1 MVLMRAWDGFMFA
14 HASLFP
20 LSASNSCRK
29 IRYNVGNPLMEYMKE
44 REGFK
49 DRQRVIPLFFQL
61 QWSNVGGFLSWL
73 G

>member
-1 MVLMRAWDGFMFA
+1 MALMRAWDGFMFA

-44 REGFK
+44 RKGFK
-49 DRQRVIPLFFQL
+49 
-61 QWSNVGGFLSWL
+61 G
-73 G
+73 